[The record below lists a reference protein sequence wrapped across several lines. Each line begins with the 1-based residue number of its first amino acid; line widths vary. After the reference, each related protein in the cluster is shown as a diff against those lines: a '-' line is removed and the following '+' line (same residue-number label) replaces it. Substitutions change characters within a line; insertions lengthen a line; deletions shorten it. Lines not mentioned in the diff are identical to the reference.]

1 MGNTKNTKNTKYLF
15 HRISDW
21 TPTRSLN
28 KRTLMNWKFNRM
40 WLTRDRFHMIFNLI
54 QLVSGSVPRL
64 QIETPKSDTRSLTMR
79 FLKTVRS
86 NSTWFK
92 NELHIFKSLWT
103 LRYVFVLNQ
112 VVQWNQKVFQHYHSI
127 VLFLLLYIALIQWS
141 TKEIHTVNY
150 HSQKPS

>member
-1 MGNTKNTKNTKYLF
+1 MGNTKNTKYLF

-92 NELHIFKSLWT
+92 SEEWITYFQITLNFVVCICSEPSSAMKPKGFSTPSKHSTIYSLVYCINLKHQRNT
-103 LRYVFVLNQ
+103 Y
-112 VVQWNQKVFQHYHSI
+112 S
-127 VLFLLLYIALIQWS
+127 
-141 TKEIHTVNY
+141 
-150 HSQKPS
+150 